1 MERLPGYMYVMCGKV
16 TRYVMCGEV
25 TRYVMWGEV
34 TRVHVCDVWKGYQ
47 GTCM

>member
-1 MERLPGYMYVMCGKV
+1 MERLPG
-16 TRYVMCGEV
+16 YVMCGEV